1 MPFACRHWTE
11 STQSAISILGA
22 ISSVINLVLALP
34 GGYIGDRVQR
44 KPLLFL
50 FAVIGAPL
58 SLIYLL
64 AVPFAAVII
73 LSVYVRAFE
82 RTRLLLPVRSNLDM
96 R

>member
-1 MPFACRHWTE
+1 M
-11 STQSAISILGA
+11 
-22 ISSVINLVLALP
+22 LALP

-64 AVPFAAVII
+64 PGIPFAAVII

-82 RTRLLLPVRSNLDM
+82 RTRLLLPLRSNLDM
-96 R
+96 TIALWWTPARTTVHFMT

>member
-1 MPFACRHWTE
+1 M
-11 STQSAISILGA
+11 
-22 ISSVINLVLALP
+22 LALP

-64 AVPFAAVII
+64 PVPFAAVII

-82 RTRLLLPVRSNLDM
+82 QTPLLFSASGFCQGWILLQDSPARIIKVIQP
-96 R
+96 